1 MLVFVP
7 VKIARSDFHRML
19 CNPTHKQGHTMDTQQ
34 AKATA
39 ALISTAAAILA
50 EKKSKLSQLKVRRA
64 EILAQIQQIEA
75 RENVKKR
82 KQDARRLI
90 LIGRCVQE
98 WARRD
103 LQFNLNL
110 RDQLERFA
118 TRPRDREILNLSIG
132 GHRHG

>member
-1 MLVFVP
+1 
-7 VKIARSDFHRML
+7 
-19 CNPTHKQGHTMDTQQ
+19 MDTQQ